1 MNTRKAIALFVSC
14 LALTACG
21 EDAPA
26 VEATPTEIPAPPEA
40 EPEAAPVTVGTV
52 APPSAEALARATET
66 GTLARAIL
74 ADATA
79 GEAALTAAGLSM
91 EILVDINVGMNRTG
105 VEPGPAALELYES
118 LTRLPGISPGGLHVY
133 DGHQQAADFG
143 RAGK

>member
-79 GEAALTAAGLSM
+79 GEAALTAAGLTPDELETRVFAIARSP
-91 EILVDINVGMNRTG
+91 ELTVAYR
-105 VEPGPAALELYES
+105 AALEA
-118 LTRLPGISPGGLHVY
+118 P
-133 DGHQQAADFG
+133 
-143 RAGK
+143 